1 MINQTEESTQCLI
14 AHLKFIS
21 IFDILNWKW
30 LRHIEFPEEVKC
42 LFYQRENYYSKF
54 FPCALVSNNDIY
66 FGIQN
71 IPDKVPEDFEDK
83 ISIDQKYTKFVCVGE
98 NSTDGDCFFVMYD
111 ESTIIAILN
120 KEETEIKT
128 GCEEL
133 HIYELQLSDTSMFE
147 SDEHPIIIKNGK
159 ALDLC
164 TLSTS

>member
-83 ISIDQKYTKFVCVGE
+83 ISID
-98 NSTDGDCFFVMYD
+98 
-111 ESTIIAILN
+111 
-120 KEETEIKT
+120 
-128 GCEEL
+128 
-133 HIYELQLSDTSMFE
+133 
-147 SDEHPIIIKNGK
+147 
-159 ALDLC
+159 
-164 TLSTS
+164 